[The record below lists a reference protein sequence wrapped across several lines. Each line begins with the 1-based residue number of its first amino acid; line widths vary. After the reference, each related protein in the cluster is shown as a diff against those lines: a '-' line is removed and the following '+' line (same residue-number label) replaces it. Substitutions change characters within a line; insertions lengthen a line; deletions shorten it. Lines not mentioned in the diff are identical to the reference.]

1 MSTKLAELTEA
12 VRRPPKFLY
21 RENHGYRRVARLVD
35 VAVAS
40 LALAASAPL
49 LAAAAIA
56 IKVEDGGP
64 IFFVQK
70 RVGRFGRLFDV
81 FKLRTMRTDVCG
93 DRLSPTEARDSRITS
108 VGRILRKLSI
118 DELPQLVNVLR
129 GEMALVGP
137 RPEMPFIV
145 RQYAPWQQLRHMVTP
160 GITGL
165 WQVECRSV
173 VPLYRPEA
181 TALDLRYINSAS
193 PLTDGAILVKTVRAI
208 FSSHGAY

>member
-1 MSTKLAELTEA
+1 MSAMLAELSEA
-12 VRRPPKFLY
+12 VRRPPEFLY
-21 RENHGYRRVARLVD
+21 RENHAYRRVARCID

-40 LALAASAPL
+40 LALIVAAPI
-49 LAAAAIA
+49 LAVAAVA
-56 IKVEDGGP
+56 IKAEDGGP
-64 IFFVQK
+64 ILFVQK

-81 FKLRTMRTDVCG
+81 YKLRTMRSDACG
-93 DRLSPTEARDSRITS
+93 DQLSPTQARDSRITRI
-108 VGRILRKLSI
+108 GRYLRKLSI
-118 DELPQLVNVLR
+118 DELPQLFNVLR

-137 RPEMPFIV
+137 RPEMPFVV

-173 VPLYRPEA
+173 VPLHRPEA
-181 TALDLRYINSAS
+181 TALDLKYITSAS
-193 PLTDGAILVKTVRAI
+193 PITDGAILVKTVRAI

>member
-1 MSTKLAELTEA
+1 MSAMLAELSET
-12 VRRPPKFLY
+12 VRRPPRFLY
-21 RENHGYRRVARLVD
+21 RENHGYRRFARCID
-35 VAVAS
+35 VVVAS
-40 LALAASAPL
+40 LALVVAAPV
-49 LAAAAIA
+49 LAVAALA
-56 IKVEDGGP
+56 IKMDDGGR

-81 FKLRTMRTDVCG
+81 YKLRTMRTEACSDE
-93 DRLSPTEARDSRITS
+93 LSPTQAHDTRITR
-108 VGRILRKLSI
+108 VGRYLRKLSI
-118 DELPQLVNVLR
+118 DELPQLSNVLR

-137 RPEMPFIV
+137 RPEMPFVV

-173 VPLYRPEA
+173 LPLHRPEA
-181 TALDLRYINSAS
+181 TALDLKYISSAS

>member
-1 MSTKLAELTEA
+1 MSTMPAELSEA
-12 VRRPPKFLY
+12 VLRPPKFAY
-21 RENHGYRRVARLVD
+21 RENHSYRRIARCID

-40 LALAASAPL
+40 VALVVAAPVLAI
-49 LAAAAIA
+49 AAAAI
-56 IKVEDGGP
+56 KLEDGGP
-64 IFFVQK
+64 VLFVQT

-81 FKLRTMRTDVCG
+81 YKLRTMRSEACG
-93 DRLSPTEARDSRITS
+93 DQLSPTEARDPRITR
-108 VGRILRKLSI
+108 VGYYLRKLSI
-118 DELPQLVNVLR
+118 DELPQLFNVLR

-137 RPEMPFIV
+137 RPEMPFVV

-173 VPLYRPEA
+173 VPLHRPEA
-181 TALDLRYINSAS
+181 TALDLKYITSAS